1 VTSASELR
9 ALVASEISAL
19 GAPWSESAWAYDVFP
34 QAEGSGVAHGA
45 FAVGIPTSA
54 SPNAIE
60 GSARKRGAVG
70 GLANSRVMVRFLWG
84 IRSESQVADAD
95 AGLDAEDAV
104 RAAALATSFDGHI
117 SIVRSDRALV
127 GDGTW
132 LLVTMEFAASHRIA
146 LE

>member
-1 VTSASELR
+1 MTTTSELR
-9 ALVASEISAL
+9 ALVAAEIAAL
-19 GAPWSESAWAYDVFP
+19 GDPWLESSWAYDLFP
-34 QAEGSGVAHGA
+34 QAEGAGVAHGA
-45 FAVGIPTSA
+45 FAVGIPASV

-95 AGLDAEDAV
+95 AGFDAEDELRTAV
-104 RAAALATSFDGHI
+104 LATSYDGHI

-132 LLVTMEFAASHRIA
+132 LLVTLEFAATHRIA